1 MIVNNASLV
10 THWTSQPAISG
21 ALVAIEGKSIVDFG
35 LVGKIVDRYD
45 GDTEILDVAGRL
57 VLPGMID
64 AGSRL
69 YRSVASA
76 IPLPWRDAHLIEAV
90 LDEESLYWSA
100 LAGLLDHLRSGV
112 TTVFAL
118 VS

>member
-35 LVGKIVDRYD
+35 LVGKLVDRYD

-57 VLPGMID
+57 VVPGMID

-76 IPLPWRDAHLIEAV
+76 IPLPWRDSHLVE
-90 LDEESLYWSA
+90 
-100 LAGLLDHLRSGV
+100 V
-112 TTVFAL
+112 TTAARNVGL
-118 VS
+118 VEREKSCECGYRC